1 MIGGCKM
8 RWLSVAL
15 IVVLGAGC
23 GGGKKTPKSK
33 FTAGEVAANIEIL
46 KDESKSKFQRGK
58 AAQNLAQ
65 APEYDEATAALI
77 EVAKSQT
84 DPEVRQ
90 EVILAL
96 CDHARRHKEV
106 VKVLV
111 DLAKDKDA
119 RIRKTVADALGNVTR
134 KGTLEGLITLLG
146 DKEADVR
153 RVALSS
159 LAKLGECPPPDVL
172 KKLVQDKEKDIAEAA
187 TQFVLKHIDNPDVD
201 YSEVVVVA
209 LGSKDGTVLQVACE
223 AAGKGRVVKAAEQV
237 KKLLGH
243 KLAVV
248 RAAAA
253 KAAGLLDLR
262 DAAKDVAGLVYD
274 ADEQV
279 VVAALKALAKI
290 GSPQQTTAILAGL
303 KNESSDAVREAA
315 IKTVKTLHLADPKII
330 EALKFIKQN
339 DPATKLRE
347 LAEEALSELGR

>member
-1 MIGGCKM
+1 MFAVM
-8 RWLSVAL
+8 
-15 IVVLGAGC
+15 VVGC

-33 FTAGEVAANIEIL
+33 FTAGEVAANIEVL
-46 KDESKSKFQRGK
+46 KDESRSKFQRGK
-58 AAQNLAQ
+58 AARNLAQ

-84 DPEVRQ
+84 DTEVRQ

-106 VKVLV
+106 VEVLV
-111 DLAKDKDA
+111 DLVKDKDA
-119 RIRKTVADALGNVTR
+119 TIRKTVADALGNVTR
-134 KGTLEGLITLLG
+134 KGALEGLIILLG

-153 RVALSS
+153 RVAISS
-159 LAKLGECPPPDVL
+159 LAKLGECPPADVL
-172 KKLVQDKEKDIAEAA
+172 KRLVGDEERDIAEAA
-187 TQFVLKHIDNPDVD
+187 AEFVLKHIDNPDVD
-201 YSEVVVVA
+201 YGEVVVAA
-209 LGSKDGTVLQVACE
+209 LGSKDGAVLQMACE
-223 AAGKGRVVKAAEQV
+223 AAGKGRIVRAAEQV

-243 KLAVV
+243 RLAVV

-262 DAAKDVAGLVYD
+262 DAAKAVAALVYD

-279 VVAALKALAKI
+279 AVAALKALAKI

-315 IKTVKTLHLADPKII
+315 IRTVKALHLADPKII

>member
-1 MIGGCKM
+1 M
-8 RWLSVAL
+8 RWFCVAMFA
-15 IVVLGAGC
+15 VLAVGC
-23 GGGKKTPKSK
+23 EGGKKTPRSK

-46 KDESKSKFQRGK
+46 KDESRSKFQRAK
-58 AAQNLAQ
+58 AARNLAQ
-65 APEYDEATAALI
+65 VPEYDEATTALI

-90 EVILAL
+90 EAILAL
-96 CDHARRHKEV
+96 CDHAARHKEV
-106 VKVLV
+106 VKVLI
-111 DLAKDKDA
+111 DLAKDRDA

-134 KGTLEGLITLLG
+134 KGALEGLIILLG

-153 RVALSS
+153 RVAISS
-159 LAKLGECPPPDVL
+159 LAKLGECPPADVL
-172 KKLVQDKEKDIAEAA
+172 KRLVRDEERDIAEAA
-187 TQFVLKHIDNPDVD
+187 AEFVLKHIDNPDVD
-201 YSEVVVVA
+201 YSEVVVAA
-209 LGSKDGTVLQVACE
+209 LGSKDGAVLQMACE
-223 AAGKGRVVKAAEQV
+223 AAGKGRIMKAADQV
-237 KKLLGH
+237 KRLLGH
-243 KLAVV
+243 RLAVV

-262 DAAKDVAGLVYD
+262 DAAKAVAALVYD

-279 VVAALKALAKI
+279 AVAALEALAKI

-315 IKTVKTLHLADPKII
+315 IRTVKALHLADPKII

>member
-1 MIGGCKM
+1 M
-8 RWLSVAL
+8 RWFCVAMFA
-15 IVVLGAGC
+15 VLAVGC
-23 GGGKKTPKSK
+23 EGGKKTPKSK

-46 KDESKSKFQRGK
+46 KDESRSKFQRAK
-58 AAQNLAQ
+58 AARNLAQ

-90 EVILAL
+90 EAVLAL
-96 CDHARRHKEV
+96 CDHAARHKEV
-106 VKVLV
+106 VKVLI
-111 DLAKDKDA
+111 DLAKDRDA
-119 RIRKTVADALGNVTR
+119 KIRKTVADALGNVTR
-134 KGTLEGLITLLG
+134 KGALEGLIILLG

-153 RVALSS
+153 RVAISS
-159 LAKLGECPPPDVL
+159 LAKLGECPPADVL
-172 KKLVQDKEKDIAEAA
+172 KRLVRDEERDIAEAA
-187 TQFVLKHIDNPDVD
+187 AEFVLKHIDNPDVD
-201 YSEVVVVA
+201 YSEVVVAA
-209 LGSKDGTVLQVACE
+209 LGSKDGAVLQMACE
-223 AAGKGRVVKAAEQV
+223 AAGKGRIMKAADQV
-237 KKLLGH
+237 KRLLGH
-243 KLAVV
+243 RLAVV

-262 DAAKDVAGLVYD
+262 DAAKAVAALVYD

-279 VVAALKALAKI
+279 AVAALEALAEI

-315 IKTVKTLHLADPKII
+315 IRTVKALHLADPKII

>member
-1 MIGGCKM
+1 MFAVLAVGCE
-8 RWLSVAL
+8 
-15 IVVLGAGC
+15 
-23 GGGKKTPKSK
+23 GGKKTPRSK

-46 KDESKSKFQRGK
+46 KDESRSKFQRAK
-58 AAQNLAQ
+58 AARNLAQ
-65 APEYDEATAALI
+65 VPEYDEATTALI

-90 EVILAL
+90 EAILAL
-96 CDHARRHKEV
+96 CDHAARHKEV
-106 VKVLV
+106 VKVLI
-111 DLAKDKDA
+111 DLAKDRDA

-134 KGTLEGLITLLG
+134 KGALEGLIILLG

-153 RVALSS
+153 RVAISS
-159 LAKLGECPPPDVL
+159 LAKLGECPPADVL
-172 KKLVQDKEKDIAEAA
+172 KRLVRDEERDIAEAA
-187 TQFVLKHIDNPDVD
+187 AEFVLKHIDNPDVD
-201 YSEVVVVA
+201 YSEVVVAA
-209 LGSKDGTVLQVACE
+209 LGSKDGAVLQMACE
-223 AAGKGRVVKAAEQV
+223 AAGKGRIMKAADQV
-237 KKLLGH
+237 KRLLGH
-243 KLAVV
+243 RLAVV

-262 DAAKDVAGLVYD
+262 DAAKAVAALVYD

-279 VVAALKALAKI
+279 AVAALEALAKI

-315 IKTVKTLHLADPKII
+315 IRTVKALHLADPKII

>member
-1 MIGGCKM
+1 M
-8 RWLSVAL
+8 RWFCVAMFA
-15 IVVLGAGC
+15 VLAVGC
-23 GGGKKTPKSK
+23 EGGKKTPRSK

-46 KDESKSKFQRGK
+46 KDESRSKFQRAK
-58 AAQNLAQ
+58 AARNLAQ
-65 APEYDEATAALI
+65 VPEYDEATAALI

-90 EVILAL
+90 EAILAL
-96 CDHARRHKEV
+96 CDHAARHKEV
-106 VKVLV
+106 VKVLI
-111 DLAKDKDA
+111 DLAKDRDA

-134 KGTLEGLITLLG
+134 KGALEGLIILLG

-153 RVALSS
+153 RVAISS
-159 LAKLGECPPPDVL
+159 LAKLGECPPADVL
-172 KKLVQDKEKDIAEAA
+172 KRLVRDEERDIAEAA
-187 TQFVLKHIDNPDVD
+187 AEFVLKHIDNPDVD
-201 YSEVVVVA
+201 YSEVVVAA
-209 LGSKDGTVLQVACE
+209 LGSKDGAVLQMACE
-223 AAGKGRVVKAAEQV
+223 AAGKGRIMKAADQV
-237 KKLLGH
+237 KRLLGH
-243 KLAVV
+243 RLAVV

-262 DAAKDVAGLVYD
+262 DAAKAVAALVYD

-279 VVAALKALAKI
+279 AVAALEALAKI

-315 IKTVKTLHLADPKII
+315 IRTVKALHLADPKII